1 MKLWVLLVIASFTVP
16 TASDTASDPKFP
28 HRVLYVGN
36 TQNKRAE
43 EVSQFLKRHFDRVS
57 VVDRVK
63 FKPTDA
69 RDADVVLLD
78 WSQSDSQLAKTP
90 SPFGKIEE
98 WSKPTV
104 LLNSA
109 GLLMAGQW
117 QIIGGAG

>member
-1 MKLWVLLVIASFTVP
+1 MKLWVPLVIASFMVP
-16 TASDTASDPKFP
+16 TSSVASELKFP

-43 EVSQFLKRHFDRVS
+43 EVSQFLKKHFGYVS
-57 VVDRVK
+57 VVDRGK
-63 FKPTDA
+63 FTPADA
-69 RDADVVLLD
+69 QDADVVLLD

-90 SPFGKIEE
+90 SPLGKIEE
-98 WSKPTV
+98 WSTPTI

>member
-1 MKLWVLLVIASFTVP
+1 MKIWVFLAITFFVVPAPIVAASE
-16 TASDTASDPKFP
+16 PKFP

-36 TQNKRAE
+36 TQNKRTE
-43 EVSQFLKRHFDRVS
+43 EVAQFLKKHFANVS

-63 FKPTDA
+63 FTPADA
-69 RDADVVLLD
+69 KEADVVLLD

-90 SPFGKIEE
+90 SPLGKFEE

-117 QIIGGAG
+117 QIFGGAG